1 MSAAEAAP
9 SQTSRSVGAA
19 DIGPLSQSLGRAFHD
34 DPMMCHLLTDD
45 VARPARLSR
54 LFTTL
59 IKLALPDGTVDMTP
73 GHEAAAIWRPPGKW
87 HVHWWQYITNG
98 PALISVF
105 GGGLPRVLSTMD
117 LVEKLHPKTP
127 HWYLQVLGTDTR
139 AQGKGFG
146 SKVMRPRLAEID
158 AARIPCYLESS
169 KESNIPIYRTY
180 GFEVT
185 GEIHIPHGPVLYP
198 MWREPRA

>member
-1 MSAAEAAP
+1 
-9 SQTSRSVGAA
+9 
-19 DIGPLSQSLGRAFHD
+19 
-34 DPMMCHLLTDD
+34 MMCHLLTDD